1 MPRPSHLVRHCCAAT
16 ATAVVALAAQAA
28 EQPSSRTY
36 SAEVGVGAEYDSNVS
51 IDELDVSSSESDHA
65 WILDAE
71 FKLEQQLGAAADL
84 TLTYDFSQANYA
96 EFSIVDRQTH
106 LVAADL
112 GADLGK
118 ANGGLTL
125 YYINARLDGEAFLEY
140 YRGSPYLSG
149 FLAKKWFARGAYVY
163 SDKRIEQNPGRDAE
177 SHAGEFD
184 LYFFRRGLRS
194 YFNVGFKYKDED
206 AVQARYDH
214 TSSNLKLRY
223 IHRFDLWDDVLKME
237 LSWRY
242 EDRDY
247 SSNTPSI
254 GEKRNDERHR
264 WKIDLEYPFMDKGAF
279 QLYAGYA
286 DYASNY
292 PLADYDQHVIGTRLS
307 WRW

>member
-1 MPRPSHLVRHCCAAT
+1 MPRPTSLVRHCCVASAA
-16 ATAVVALAAQAA
+16 ALALAAQGA
-28 EQPSSRTY
+28 ERPSSTAF
-36 SAEVGVGAEYDSNVS
+36 SAEVGLGAEYDSNVS
-51 IDELDVSSSESDHA
+51 VDELDVSSSQSDYA
-65 WILDAE
+65 LILDAE
-71 FKLEQQLGAAADL
+71 LKLEQGLTEKTDL
-84 TLTYDFSQANYA
+84 TLTYDFSQANYE
-96 EFSIVDRQTH
+96 EFSAVDRQTH
-106 LVAADL
+106 LLGVDL
-112 GADLGK
+112 GTDFGEV
-118 ANGGLTL
+118 NGGLTL

-163 SDKRIEQNPGRDAE
+163 SDKRIDQNPGRDAE

-194 YFNVGFKYKDED
+194 YFNLGFKYKDED

-223 IHRFDLWDDVLKME
+223 IHRLDLWDDVLKLE
-237 LSWRY
+237 FSWRY

-247 SSNTPSI
+247 SSPTPSI
-254 GEKRNDERHR
+254 GEERQDRRHR
-264 WKIDLEYPFMDKGAF
+264 WKVDLEYPFFKKGAF

-307 WRW
+307 WAW